1 MHSQRRRVPWASLAE
16 LDQLCSWIYA
26 DEADIDA
33 KISAVHRLSAWKNIT
48 QIPHALEST
57 LSLLVAILQD
67 TGSQQLHASAVAAA
81 PTVPTFALSVRQGY
95 ATALIRLVNGLV
107 DPLQQG
113 VYARSIAGI
122 AAQIGLPQWLVEL
135 RHAATH
141 EELPSL
147 EMLRSGARE
156 SMTWLLHNYFM
167 PTLSPPESSNSAA
180 AQLAPPTAILKEYKS
195 LLKLT
200 VRDASLK
207 TRHKTDVTRILRDI
221 ERWIGEARI
230 AAASVIGDVL
240 GSRLIID
247 DDDAEMD
254 PRESWALDRLCD
266 ELLGRG
272 ALVPVASKK
281 RENPN
286 EIDSLPK
293 ELLEIWTPLLES
305 AASSHPTFP
314 YTLVMNIVNTVLY
327 GKQIASDD
335 ELSRKDKSY
344 GQCLARWA
352 VFVVDRWGA
361 NQSGTSSEEGKAYL
375 AREDVAAMLL
385 TALGSS
391 DVIESSERSSAS
403 YLLQLLCK
411 DRPELSELP
420 TTLLP
425 LTRSVASQ
433 IVTQP
438 PDSDATAVMEERLSA
453 FLSLSAEESCSIASV
468 DNSTK
473 DKNGDILMDAEPDD
487 DLPDGWSRISSS
499 SWKPC
504 PIGVFYCPR

>member
-1 MHSQRRRVPWASLAE
+1 MHSRRRRVPWASLAE
-16 LDQLCSWIYA
+16 LDQVCSWIYA
-26 DEADIDA
+26 DESDIDA
-33 KISAVHRLSAWKNIT
+33 KIRAVNRLSAWKCIT

-67 TGSQQLHASAVAAA
+67 NSSSQSRSGTDLF
-81 PTVPTFALSVRQGY
+81 PTSTLSIRQGY

-147 EMLRSGARE
+147 EMLRAGARE

-167 PTLSPPESSNSAA
+167 PTLSPPESSNAA
-180 AQLAPPTAILKEYKS
+180 SQLTPPTALLKEYKS

-207 TRHKTDVTRILRDI
+207 TRHKADETKILRDI
-221 ERWIGEARI
+221 ERWIAEAKI
-230 AAASVIGDVL
+230 AAAAVVGDVL
-240 GSRLIID
+240 GSRFLN
-247 DDDAEMD
+247 DDAEDDAEGD
-254 PRESWALDRLCD
+254 PRESWALDRLCE

-286 EIDSLPK
+286 EADSLPT

-305 AASSHPTFP
+305 VAANHQVFP
-314 YTLVMNIVNTVLY
+314 SVLVTNIVNTLLY
-327 GKQIASDD
+327 GKQGATGD

-344 GQCLARWA
+344 EQCIARWA
-352 VFVVDRWGA
+352 VFVVGKWGDSQ
-361 NQSGTSSEEGKAYL
+361 NTTTSQDSKVYL
-375 AREDVAAMLL
+375 AREDVVAMLL
-385 TALGSS
+385 TVLGSS
-391 DVIESSERSSAS
+391 EVADSSGNAR
-403 YLLQLLCK
+403 
-411 DRPELSELP
+411 
-420 TTLLP
+420 
-425 LTRSVASQ
+425 
-433 IVTQP
+433 
-438 PDSDATAVMEERLSA
+438 
-453 FLSLSAEESCSIASV
+453 
-468 DNSTK
+468 
-473 DKNGDILMDAEPDD
+473 
-487 DLPDGWSRISSS
+487 
-499 SWKPC
+499 
-504 PIGVFYCPR
+504 